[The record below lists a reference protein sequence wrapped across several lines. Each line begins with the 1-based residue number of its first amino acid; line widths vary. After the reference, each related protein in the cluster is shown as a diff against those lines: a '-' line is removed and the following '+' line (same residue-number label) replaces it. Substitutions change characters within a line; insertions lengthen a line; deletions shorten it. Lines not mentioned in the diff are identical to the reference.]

1 MEGYDLDAMH
11 GSGGGGSRKRARAD
25 AAQRTDRDLDALHRT
40 GEREASAA
48 QRSGK
53 RKKKGNA
60 RERGFAKRA
69 ARDQRKR
76 IEELNANRDQPKRRS
91 KAERAR
97 SRASPRTLPFERCFW
112 RDLPAP
118 APTWRQQI
126 GGSAAREAAL
136 KATRKALAVVV
147 KGDCPPPIASA
158 ADPHLPPYFAAFFA
172 EAGFDAP
179 SQVQRQCWPAAL
191 TGADVLG
198 IAPTGSGKTVA
209 FLLPAVPHI
218 QAQLSQHGPLLAS
231 EGPISLVLVPTRELA
246 QQVAAVAKQFRKGC
260 GLRTLA
266 LYGGGREGKDAQLEA
281 LYSVHHLLVATP
293 GRLVELLITQAV
305 TLDRVTLLTID
316 EADRMLELGFE
327 EQLNAIAEAIRPDR
341 QTLLFSATFPGK
353 LRAAAARWLG
363 GERTVSIRCNT
374 LKLSGQS
381 ADGGVVSATAQRA
394 ERADRGEERQHN
406 RSAGHGQTECAQ
418 VGCRAFLG

>member
-40 GEREASAA
+40 GEREASSA

-126 GGSAAREAAL
+126 SGSAAREAAL

-158 ADPHLPPYFAAFFA
+158 ADPHLCMGPQEDCGCVVQP
-172 EAGFDAP
+172 GGAP
-179 SQVQRQCWPAAL
+179 W
-191 TGADVLG
+191 D
-198 IAPTGSGKTVA
+198 KT
-209 FLLPAVPHI
+209 
-218 QAQLSQHGPLLAS
+218 
-231 EGPISLVLVPTRELA
+231 
-246 QQVAAVAKQFRKGC
+246 
-260 GLRTLA
+260 
-266 LYGGGREGKDAQLEA
+266 
-281 LYSVHHLLVATP
+281 
-293 GRLVELLITQAV
+293 
-305 TLDRVTLLTID
+305 
-316 EADRMLELGFE
+316 
-327 EQLNAIAEAIRPDR
+327 
-341 QTLLFSATFPGK
+341 
-353 LRAAAARWLG
+353 
-363 GERTVSIRCNT
+363 
-374 LKLSGQS
+374 
-381 ADGGVVSATAQRA
+381 
-394 ERADRGEERQHN
+394 EERLAYGIVMSDESPN
-406 RSAGHGQTECAQ
+406 GVLIMRRVDTGEVEVPGQVTH
-418 VGCRAFLG
+418 